1 MDMNRPL
8 HVLLAVLLVVSL
20 IPLSVA
26 QSRQYRYD
34 PAPGQRSSKAQD
46 SFLDFTLKR
55 INPTDT
61 DYGKRL
67 AERRTLVFEET
78 IKKNYFWS
86 NIVTLSLLV
95 GLFII
100 IVYQHRIRTK
110 REWASAEVLVQFE
123 LSLFRANAQLDEATK
138 KNHQLTETL
147 AALRES
153 ALRFPF
159 QAAASAAPSASSSA
173 KTRNTTVP
181 VMAAM
186 LPNSDS
192 PKPANA
198 RASGTRTAPQ
208 SADQMRL
215 FTLDADLIVK
225 VNSLAQQL
233 AHSQDDNKQLRRRIA
248 DGDRRLEAE
257 QQRNRQLKGA

>member
-1 MDMNRPL
+1 MNRPL
-8 HVLLAVLLVVSL
+8 HVLIAALLVASL
-20 IPLSVA
+20 IPSSAA
-26 QSRQYRYD
+26 QSRQHRYD
-34 PAPGQRSSKAQD
+34 PAPGQRSSKGQD

-55 INPTDT
+55 INPTDA

-67 AERRTLVFEET
+67 AERRTLIFGNRN
-78 IKKNYFWS
+78 NYFWS

-100 IVYQHRIRTK
+100 IVYQHRIQTT
-110 REWASAEVLVQFE
+110 REWASAEALAQFE
-123 LSLFRANAQLDEATK
+123 QSLFRVNAQLDEATK

-153 ALRFPF
+153 ALRSPF
-159 QAAASAAPSASSSA
+159 QVAASATPFASSSA
-173 KTRNTTVP
+173 KTRNSTVP

-186 LPNSDS
+186 LPNSES

-198 RASGTRTAPQ
+198 RGAGTRTAPQ
-208 SADQMRL
+208 TVDQMRL

-225 VNSLAQQL
+225 VNSLEQQL
-233 AHSQDDNKQLRRRIA
+233 TQSQDDNKQLRRRIA

>member
-1 MDMNRPL
+1 MNRPL
-8 HVLLAVLLVVSL
+8 HVLIAALLGAGL

-26 QSRQYRYD
+26 QLRQHRYD

-55 INPTDT
+55 INPTDI

-67 AERRTLVFEET
+67 AEGQTSVFEET
-78 IKKNYFWS
+78 VKNKYFWS
-86 NIVTLSLLV
+86 NTVTLSLLV
-95 GLFII
+95 ALYII
-100 IVYQHRIRTK
+100 IVYQHRIQAK
-110 REWASAEVLVQFE
+110 REWASAEALAQFE
-123 LSLFRANAQLDEATK
+123 QSLLRSNAQLDEATK
-138 KNHQLTETL
+138 KNHQLAETL
-147 AALRES
+147 AVLQES
-153 ALRFPF
+153 ALRSSF
-159 QAAASAAPSASSSA
+159 QVAASGAPSASSSA
-173 KTRNTTVP
+173 KTRHGTGP

-198 RASGTRTAPQ
+198 RASETRTAPQ
-208 SADQMRL
+208 TVDQMRL

-225 VNSLAQQL
+225 VNSLEQQL

-257 QQRNRQLKGA
+257 QQRNRQLKGG

>member
-8 HVLLAVLLVVSL
+8 HVLIAALLVASL
-20 IPLSVA
+20 LPLSAA
-26 QSRQYRYD
+26 QSRQYKYD
-34 PAPGQRSSKAQD
+34 PATGQRSSKAQD

-55 INPTDT
+55 VNPTDA

-67 AERRTLVFEET
+67 AERRTLIVEET
-78 IKKNYFWS
+78 IRNNYFWS
-86 NIVTLSLLV
+86 NIVTLSSLV

-100 IVYQHRIRTK
+100 IVYQHRIQTK
-110 REWASAEVLVQFE
+110 REWASAEALAQFE
-123 LSLFRANAQLDEATK
+123 QSLFRANAQLDEATK

-153 ALRFPF
+153 ALRSPF
-159 QAAASAAPSASSSA
+159 QVAASAAPSSSSSA
-173 KTRNTTVP
+173 KTRNSTVP

-186 LPNSDS
+186 LPDSDS

-198 RASGTRTAPQ
+198 RPSGTRTAPQ
-208 SADQMRL
+208 TVGQMRL
-215 FTLDADLIVK
+215 FTLDADLILK
-225 VNSLAQQL
+225 VNSLEQQL
-233 AHSQDDNKQLRRRIA
+233 TQSQDDNKQLRRRIA